1 MDQQVE
7 GQVTRIP
14 PIFPL
19 SLCQAGF
26 LSIVS
31 SVSGVSGMRGDGS
44 VKCLHTHYAH
54 YLARPE
60 ESLIGR
66 WVNDIVEGRL
76 HWGMMSDSK

>member
-1 MDQQVE
+1 
-7 GQVTRIP
+7 
-14 PIFPL
+14 
-19 SLCQAGF
+19 
-26 LSIVS
+26 
-31 SVSGVSGMRGDGS
+31 MRGDGS

-76 HWGMMSDSK
+76 RWGMVSDSE